1 MNTIPEHDWP
11 DFWLDDA
18 QTPDKLDPVAQK
30 SIQEYR
36 YLWSLMA
43 TLPDEK
49 PSIQSSERFY
59 RFLND
64 ALTAE
69 VQPEKQHSIVKSSWL
84 QQIKQHWQVIT
95 TPRFVWQLG
104 FGAVCVCAGL
114 LIGRLFYTPSQ
125 LDIEEFA
132 QLRRDVYAL
141 QDQVALNM
149 LQQVSASDRLA
160 GIDRIR
166 AINAPAPAATATLL
180 RLLNND
186 PNVNVRLSA
195 ADALMYY
202 VQDNPAVI
210 KQVEESFAKQSS
222 PIVQSVLIEMLM
234 QSKEKSSVRM
244 LEEVRDQTAEPA
256 IKTQII
262 QSLGAIQNSQQ
273 P

>member
-1 MNTIPEHDWP
+1 MSTIPEHYWP
-11 DFWLDDA
+11 DFWLA
-18 QTPDKLDPVAQK
+18 NEQTPDMLDPVAEK

-36 YLWSLMA
+36 YLWSVMA
-43 TLPDEK
+43 TIPNEK
-49 PSIQSSERFY
+49 PSIRSSERFY

-64 ALTAE
+64 ALASE
-69 VQPEKQHSIVKSSWL
+69 MQPQKRRNPAKPSWK
-84 QQIKQHWQVIT
+84 QQIIPQWQTSVRLRI
-95 TPRFVWQLG
+95 VWQLG
-104 FGAVCVCAGL
+104 FGTVCICAGL
-114 LIGRLFYTPSQ
+114 FIGRLFYSPSQ
-125 LDIEEFA
+125 LDMAEFA

-202 VQDNPAVI
+202 VQNNPTLI

-222 PIVQSVLIEMLM
+222 PIVQSVLIEMLL

-244 LEEVRDQTAEPA
+244 LEEVRDQTVEPA
-256 IKTQII
+256 IKSQIM
-262 QSLGAIQNSQQ
+262 QRLSTIQNTQQ